1 LPCSPVALFACWPVG
16 LIPST
21 AGTTP
26 MDLQKAFSSSIGSKF
41 LIAFTGIS
49 LLVFLIAHLAGNLLF
64 IAGPVAFNEYSH
76 KIISNPLV
84 YVAEAGLLA
93 VFLLHILKTIGL
105 VADSYSARPHRYAT
119 KKWAKR
125 KNERSR
131 KSVSSSTMIV
141 TGAITLIFVVT
152 HLLTF
157 KFGTYYE
164 TPDGIR
170 DLYRIQLQIFSDPTY
185 VAFYIVAM
193 GVIVFHLWHGASS
206 AMQSLGINSPTWTP
220 RLQWMGRGLAVLIGV
235 GFAMLPIYTF
245 FLTPPVNGLIDL

>member
-1 LPCSPVALFACWPVG
+1 
-16 LIPST
+16 
-21 AGTTP
+21 

-41 LIAFTGIS
+41 LIALTGIF
-49 LLVFLIAHLAGNLLF
+49 LLIFLIAHLAGNLLF
-64 IAGPVAFNEYSH
+64 IAGPDAFNEYSH
-76 KIISNPLV
+76 KLISNPLV
-84 YVAEAGLLA
+84 YVAELGLLA
-93 VFLLHILKTIGL
+93 VFVLHIFKTVGMLI
-105 VADSYSARPHRYAT
+105 DSYSARPDRYAK

-125 KNERSR
+125 KNDRSR

-141 TGAITLIFVVT
+141 TGTIVLIFVVT

-170 DLYRIQLQIFSDPTY
+170 DLYRLQLAIFSDPAY

-206 AMQSLGINSPTWTP
+206 AMQSFGINSPTWTP
-220 RLQWMGRGLAVLIGV
+220 RLQWIGRGLAVLLGL
-235 GFAMLPIYTF
+235 GFAILPIYTF
-245 FLTPPVNGLIDL
+245 FLSAAGTGSINL